1 MPNQNKPTSPI
12 EEIEPHIMRMWKAR
26 LNDRQ
31 IVEELCKLI
40 DTNQYGIG
48 LTKFIQIRK
57 QMGLIRTRQQGHTAQ
72 SIQNAM
78 VELQAIYPNAGAHEM
93 ISLLYHEH
101 NMSVSRSVIW
111 DYFATYEPHLIRHR
125 KAHRLQRCHFWAAGI
140 NDLWAV
146 DQHDK
151 WNHFGLAL
159 HTGIEPFSGKIL
171 WIHIWH
177 SNRNPQL
184 ILTYYLDVVEEF
196 GFIPLITQ
204 SDPGSENF
212 GIANAQTMLCQ
223 WHNHTLE
230 GTLQHRWMRSRKNIK
245 PEIMWSQLC
254 QRFTP
259 GFETLLEDGVHQGWY
274 DIDNTLQLMI
284 FRWIFIP
291 WLQAELDAYR
301 DRVLPHGIPEL
312 IFSLPQDYGALD
324 LKFMVNKA
332 ALKHVRR
339 LYVNTNHAV
348 FDLVPHLLSAHLEE
362 CYNNLGCPT
371 ISRQTVW
378 HIYLDLLHTIQD
390 DALMLRHHT
399 SLSAN
404 TDADDELP
412 LLEGQHDLP
421 FNETDQGYYYM
432 GGVGGGL
439 GLDEDHVHHLNRLD
453 SDEEE
458 NFVEGGP
465 DIVVT
470 KFSDEE
476 LEGSEDDW
484 N

>member
-1 MPNQNKPTSPI
+1 
-12 EEIEPHIMRMWKAR
+12 
-26 LNDRQ
+26 
-31 IVEELCKLI
+31 
-40 DTNQYGIG
+40 
-48 LTKFIQIRK
+48 
-57 QMGLIRTRQQGHTAQ
+57 
-72 SIQNAM
+72 
-78 VELQAIYPNAGAHEM
+78 
-93 ISLLYHEH
+93 
-101 NMSVSRSVIW
+101 
-111 DYFATYEPHLIRHR
+111 
-125 KAHRLQRCHFWAAGI
+125 
-140 NDLWAV
+140 
-146 DQHDK
+146 
-151 WNHFGLAL
+151 
-159 HTGIEPFSGKIL
+159 
-171 WIHIWH
+171 
-177 SNRNPQL
+177 
-184 ILTYYLDVVEEF
+184 
-196 GFIPLITQ
+196 
-204 SDPGSENF
+204 
-212 GIANAQTMLCQ
+212 
-223 WHNHTLE
+223 
-230 GTLQHRWMRSRKNIK
+230 
-245 PEIMWSQLC
+245 
-254 QRFTP
+254 
-259 GFETLLEDGVHQGWY
+259 
-274 DIDNTLQLMI
+274 
-284 FRWIFIP
+284 
-291 WLQAELDAYR
+291 
-301 DRVLPHGIPEL
+301 
-312 IFSLPQDYGALD
+312 
-324 LKFMVNKA
+324 MVNKA